1 MNIEPKDVRKYL
13 SIKGKLFV
21 TSKRWNILTKE
32 FLEKYKKGYKK
43 KLSMFIEK
51 ANMVVDTT
59 TKIIENIGNELL
71 PDEEVIQATIEEERK
86 KERSKINT
94 QRYELSKLKREME
107 KDDEYKIGTKNCYLK
122 EVENEIRRLDKKRMN
137 VSSQGLSIYSL
148 SKLATSNIKNK
159 LKNKWKNYREQK
171 KIESAKEKLIENLEK
186 IQKLQQE
193 EKELL
198 EKNNEIKNNMIT
210 EVIEIRKPSELE
222 KTEIKKSSNFKRAL
236 TAMTLITG
244 IAISSIIVSNISDK
258 NIDNKS
264 INSTVEDTNASNF
277 EQKEECSLKLD
288 DYVTLKN
295 GTNIYQTSTLT
306 GNRGIIGTNEYNKDT
321 VFKINAITYVDENNI
336 ETMFNLVEKS
346 EHEKKVI
353 KEQHQKYIEN
363 NTNIKVKN
371 FHITPC
377 NEFGIPI
384 SDNESI
390 DLGGWS
396 EFNKFNVQ
404 KFNNKNI
411 IMDTYKKLGGKI
423 L

>member
-1 MNIEPKDVRKYL
+1 MIFEPKDIKKHL
-13 SIKGKLFV
+13 SLKGRIVV
-21 TSKRWNILTKE
+21 TGKHANLILKTSGLKVYKG
-32 FLEKYKKGYKK
+32 FLTIVNTVK
-43 KLSMFIEK
+43 EK
-51 ANMVVDTT
+51 ASEVAAVTT
-59 TKIIENIGNELL
+59 DIVNKVGEKIL
-71 PDEEVIQATIEEERK
+71 PDEEVIRAKTEEERK